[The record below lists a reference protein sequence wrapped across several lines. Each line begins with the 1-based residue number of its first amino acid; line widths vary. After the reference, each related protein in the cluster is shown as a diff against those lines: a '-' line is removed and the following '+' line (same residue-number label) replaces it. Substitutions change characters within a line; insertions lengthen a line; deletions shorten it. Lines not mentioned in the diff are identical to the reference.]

1 MTNIYFQVNDFL
13 WRIGDT
19 PDILELDHLTVSGNV
34 TFGRKSKVI
43 LKGTVI
49 IIANHGECINIPS
62 GAILENKIVSGNLRI
77 LDHWVIFYTNNVLH
91 TSFCYFNKQCIFIN
105 IFCVLQGLHV
115 IILKFIKFKKVRV
128 VNVVA
133 LVFQGLNIRPWKFVV
148 RHSTKL

>member
-1 MTNIYFQVNDFL
+1 MRKKIEKNFWDMEIIGNRRKINFQVNDFL

-77 LDHWVIFYTNNVLH
+77 LDH
-91 TSFCYFNKQCIFIN
+91 
-105 IFCVLQGLHV
+105 
-115 IILKFIKFKKVRV
+115 
-128 VNVVA
+128 
-133 LVFQGLNIRPWKFVV
+133 
-148 RHSTKL
+148 